1 MHYGRWIRLPQD
13 DPDQGRLWPVRG
25 SPLLLCCIL
34 LIAIRHSTDSMAE
47 RLAPRLLDEASRLLA
62 SELLIVPQS
71 KEFFQASIILGL
83 WPTSVGEAP
92 LSIDSWA
99 VTGYALQQ
107 ALASPL
113 FANAT
118 KESSSDTSLESR
130 RDMQFLWNHL
140 ALAHLQ

>member
-1 MHYGRWIRLPQD
+1 
-13 DPDQGRLWPVRG
+13 
-25 SPLLLCCIL
+25 
-34 LIAIRHSTDSMAE
+34 MAE

-62 SELLIVPQS
+62 SQLLIVPQS
-71 KEFFQASIILGL
+71 KEFFQACIILGL

-99 VTGYALQQ
+99 LTGYALQQ
-107 ALASPL
+107 TLASPL

-118 KESSSDTSLESR
+118 DDNGPNASASR

-140 ALAHLQ
+140 ALAHLQYVCLQVYAVLSQPELTHSIRPQSLCWHAET

>member
-1 MHYGRWIRLPQD
+1 
-13 DPDQGRLWPVRG
+13 
-25 SPLLLCCIL
+25 
-34 LIAIRHSTDSMAE
+34 MAE